1 MPYNRRHIFYSDNK
15 KLMELPPLIPE
26 SKFSEFNNGLPS
38 MMSGKTLK
46 ITPSRIDHVESENF
60 HLSEKTFKEE
70 IQQVAQ
76 YFSEFKKPR
85 IATPFQG
92 TSLIITKDRTKFY
105 FGSREGRIGS
115 ASIESKETILDI
127 DLKEGTI
134 WTLALSHTDKY
145 MYSGG
150 QGGKI
155 KKFDVENMSQ
165 IGIFEGHTDEVNVIL
180 ISKDDKWMYSTGDD
194 GQVIKWDLS
203 ASAPSQPIILYKIQG
218 LCYGL
223 DLSYDN
229 DFVATVGQDHF
240 VHYFSLKENE
250 KVKVISDSDFGV
262 TWCVVISSSNNS
274 IAFGDDRSIVY
285 LYSIKSWERLR
296 VYKGHS
302 SRVRCITMTFD
313 EKFIISGGTDHKIFI
328 WDTNEE
334 RRGIELNGHTDWVKA
349 FIICEDQKTFYSMS
363 DDCSIQPWR
372 IPKYDNYVILKDQID
387 LTMYNQL
394 ESGNRNRELI
404 FMIKGNEITKFD
416 RSNEMKQISI
426 NMDEKKISIFSINP
440 IDDSIVTVRMEV
452 VARRYGSGS
461 KNYIFDFYDS
471 DFNKVRESNM
481 EFYSLSS
488 LIHSSNGQ
496 YLIVGERFR
505 CIIINSK
512 TMEIYHAFRSH
523 KGNVISMCCSPNNKY
538 LFSFDDKKTM
548 LIKSYDFAKKVELKA
563 LIDQNFSHLFK
574 MVVSYDDE
582 YLAVYPKNKQISIWA
597 TSKMLKIYDFAPEN
611 CKDLKYIGTQNHLYL
626 MLEDQ
631 IKVYSIPSMVISF
644 IMKFDCSVCL
654 FTFSADFK
662 ELIVALD
669 KRFEIWK
676 TPTTVASLGIYGENK
691 ILYEFY
697 RYMGSVVSG
706 KETPYNSTFNHWVIE
721 PFHMNIMHIFAY
733 FNKLEMM
740 SKAIDENV
748 GFIISRS
755 GFSPLY
761 VCFEMNNEQGIN
773 FFYKYVKK
781 TSLIKPFFTCVLGKS
796 LNRICLHQS
805 HKTKKF
811 LDIMLSK
818 SIDSTLSRF
827 HHSTYKL
834 PIIAFST
841 GLFTDKSSFAKEMF
855 SNDGQALEFLQT
867 YFNLNLE
874 IGSLD
879 SLQLIR
885 SMIDS
890 DNEQIFNS
898 NFIQTILKFK
908 WRKVRY
914 ILYAQ
919 AIVYIIYLIL
929 LSAYSSLGNM
939 YVLNVCFAFNL
950 ILVLY
955 EILQLF
961 CSREDYF
968 KDLWNYIDLIRS
980 TIVTI
985 IWVRD
990 MGSYFS
996 TQDNL
1001 IALVVF
1007 ISWVRGISYFRV
1019 IKVTRY
1025 YINLIYEVVLDI
1037 LPFLSIL
1044 FYSTIAFSLVFE
1056 RLLHR
1061 EDSYF
1066 KYLTIS
1072 WEINVGGFN
1081 SDGYRD
1087 WLYLAFFVYT
1097 ILNPILMLNLL
1108 ISIMSFAFNKV
1119 NENVLV
1125 ADSKELAGMIFEGE
1139 LVYIWRRNK
1148 KISSFLHVCRSF
1160 EVGSEDSDLVTV
1172 MKKMRKKVTGLYKE
1186 IESVQTN
1193 MDEVR
1198 KGQVAVENKVNGFM
1212 HVLEGIKTGQ
1222 EEIKAMIKTGNKV

>member
-1 MPYNRRHIFYSDNK
+1 
-15 KLMELPPLIPE
+15 MEPPSLLPE
-26 SKFSEFNNGLPS
+26 SKFSDINNGIPNM
-38 MMSGKTLK
+38 MMSNKTLK
-46 ITPSRIDHVESENF
+46 ITPSRIDLVESENF

-76 YFSEFKKPR
+76 YFSEFKKPK

-105 FGSREGRIGS
+105 FGSREGRIGA

-134 WTLALSHTDKY
+134 WTLALSHNDKF

-155 KKFDVENMSQ
+155 KKFNVENMTE
-165 IGIFEGHTDEVNVIL
+165 IGVYEGHTDEVNVIL
-180 ISKDDKWMYSTGDD
+180 VSKDDKWMYSAGDD
-194 GQVIKWDLS
+194 GQAIKWDIS
-203 ASAPSQPIILYKIQG
+203 SKEPSKPIILYQMKG

-229 DFVATVGQDHF
+229 NFIATVGGDRLVHF
-240 VHYFSLKENE
+240 FSIENNE

-262 TWCVVISSSNNS
+262 TWCVAISSSNNS
-274 IAFGDDRSIVY
+274 ITFGDDRNNVY
-285 LYSIKSWERLR
+285 LYSIKTWNRLR

-334 RRGIELNGHTDWVKA
+334 RRGIQLNGHSNWVKA

-372 IPKYDNYVILKDQID
+372 IPKYDNYFILKNDID
-387 LTMYNQL
+387 LTMFDKL
-394 ESGNRNRELI
+394 ECGNRNRELI

-416 RSNEMKQISI
+416 RSDDMKQVNI
-426 NMDEKKISIFSINP
+426 NMDNQKISIFSINP
-440 IDDSIVTVRMEV
+440 KDDSIVTVKVEDNSRK
-452 VARRYGSGS
+452 YYSGS
-461 KNYIFDFYDS
+461 KKYIFEFYDS
-471 DFNKVRESNM
+471 DFNKVRESSM
-481 EFYSLSS
+481 EFYNLSA

-496 YLIVGERFR
+496 YLIAGERFR
-505 CIIINSK
+505 CTIINAK

-523 KGNVISMCCSPNNKY
+523 KGNVISICCSPNSKY
-538 LFSFDDKKTM
+538 IFSFDDQKTM
-548 LIKSYDFAKKVELKA
+548 IIKSYDFAKKIELKA
-563 LIDQNFSHLFK
+563 LIDQNFNHLFK
-574 MVVSYDDE
+574 MVVSYDEE

-597 TSKMLKIYDFAPEN
+597 TSKMLKIYDFAPES

-644 IMKFDCSVCL
+644 IMKFDSPVCL
-654 FTFSADFK
+654 FTFSADFT
-662 ELIVALD
+662 ELIIALE

-676 TPTTVASLGIYGENK
+676 TPTTVASLGIYGENS

-755 GFSPLY
+755 GFSPLD

-773 FFYKYVKK
+773 FFYKYIKKKSIVK
-781 TSLIKPFFTCVLGKS
+781 PYFTCVLGRS

-834 PIIAFST
+834 PIIAFSP
-841 GLFTDKSSFAKEMF
+841 GLFSDKSSFAKELF

-867 YFNLNLE
+867 YFSLNLE
-874 IGSLD
+874 IGSSD
-879 SLQLIR
+879 SLQLINC
-885 SMIDS
+885 MIDS
-890 DNEQIFNS
+890 KNEQIFNS

-908 WRKVRY
+908 WQKVRT

-939 YVLNVCFAFNL
+939 AVLNTCFAFNL

-955 EILQLF
+955 EILQVF
-961 CSREDYF
+961 CSGPDYF
-968 KDLWNYIDLIRS
+968 KDLWNYIDMIRS
-980 TIVTI
+980 IIMTV

-990 MGSYFS
+990 LGNYFS

-1056 RLLHR
+1056 RLLHKD
-1061 EDSYF
+1061 DSYF
-1066 KYLTIS
+1066 NYLTIS
-1072 WEINVGGFN
+1072 WEINVGGF
-1081 SDGYRD
+1081 DTKGYRD

-1125 ADSKELAGMIFEGE
+1125 ADSKELAGMILEGE

-1148 KISSFLHVCRSF
+1148 KFRSFLHVCRSF
-1160 EVGSEDSDLVTV
+1160 EIGSEDNDLVTV

-1186 IESVQTN
+1186 IENVQTN
-1193 MDEVR
+1193 VEVVR
-1198 KGQVAVENKVNGFM
+1198 NGQVAVESKISEFKKT
-1212 HVLEGIKTGQ
+1212 LEGIKFGQ
-1222 EEIKAMIKTGNKV
+1222 DEIKAMIKAGNKG